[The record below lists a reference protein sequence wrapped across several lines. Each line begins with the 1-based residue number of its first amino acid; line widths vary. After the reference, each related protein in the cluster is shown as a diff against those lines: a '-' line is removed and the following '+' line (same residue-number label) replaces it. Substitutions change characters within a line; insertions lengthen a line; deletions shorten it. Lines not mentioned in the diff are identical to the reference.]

1 MRYFCPGCWEDFA
14 EDLDRCPHCGLN
26 IRTFFA
32 SRDYVDKLIV
42 ALKHPEPETPGR
54 AAWIL
59 GRRRESKA
67 VGPLIEL
74 LRKTQ
79 DVYTA
84 SEAVRALSR
93 IGTPEAMAFLR
104 TLTEHPAGMV
114 RQAVA
119 DALADETR
127 AAADHDKAKE
137 DADGKGRYS

>member
-1 MRYFCPGCWEDFA
+1 
-14 EDLDRCPHCGLN
+14 
-26 IRTFFA
+26 
-32 SRDYVDKLIV
+32 VDKLIV
-42 ALKHPEPETPGR
+42 ALNHPEPETPSR

-59 GRRRESKA
+59 GRRREVQA

-74 LRKTQ
+74 LRRTQ

-119 DALADETR
+119 EALAGTNCTG
-127 AAADHDKAKE
+127 AKE
-137 DADGKGRYS
+137 EER